1 MAIEAVAGSTWQTE
15 VALTSQS
22 SSHAFQSSPTIAS
35 GDWKKTTVTSGGTV
49 SALSNLDNLPTVDPA
64 GSVQVK
70 IILSASET
78 TAAGAGGHINIIGI
92 DASGAEW
99 DPIMIRVD
107 VEAAT
112 TNGRATDIQSRLPA
126 ALVSGRIDS
135 SVGAM
140 ASGVVTATAIASDAI
155 TAAKIADGAIDA
167 ATFAAG
173 AITASAIAAD
183 AITDAKVASD
193 VTIASVT
200 GAVGSVTAGVTVTT
214 NNDKTGY
221 ALSSA
226 GIQAIWDVLTSALTT
241 VGSIGK
247 LIVDNIN
254 ATISSRSSHTAANVR
269 TEMDSNSTQLAKLGT
284 PDGASVSADIAAIKA
299 ETASILADTGTDG
312 VVVASGSKTGYA
324 LANDQS
330 GVTIGTVN
338 DLGTTARGR
347 VNAEV
352 LDVLNVD
359 TFAEPAGVP
368 AATSTLADKIRWLFA
383 LARNKV
389 TQNSTTQA
397 LRNDADSANIA
408 TSAIS
413 DDGTTMTRGEWS

>member
-15 VALTSQS
+15 IALASQA

-112 TNGRATDIQSRLPA
+112 TNGRASDIQSRLPA
-126 ALVSGRIDS
+126 SLVSGRIDA

-140 ASGVVTATAIASDAI
+140 ASGVVTATAIAADAI

-173 AITASAIAAD
+173 AINAAAIAAD
-183 AITDAKVASD
+183 AGAEIADAVLGRGASNVEDTAELHSLTELILAILESSTATGSWVIKKTD
-193 VTIASVT
+193 
-200 GAVGSVTAGVTVTT
+200 GSTT
-214 NNDKTGY
+214 FNTR
-221 ALSSA
+221 
-226 GIQAIWDVLTSALTT
+226 TLTT
-241 VGSIGK
+241 DENAVPIIG
-247 LIVDNIN
+247 
-254 ATISSRSSHTAANVR
+254 
-269 TEMDSNSTQLAKLGT
+269 
-284 PDGASVSADIAAIKA
+284 VS
-299 ETASILADTGTDG
+299 
-312 VVVASGSKTGYA
+312 
-324 LANDQS
+324 
-330 GVTIGTVN
+330 
-338 DLGTTARGR
+338 
-347 VNAEV
+347 
-352 LDVLNVD
+352 
-359 TFAEPAGVP
+359 
-368 AATSTLADKIRWLFA
+368 
-383 LARNKV
+383 
-389 TQNSTTQA
+389 
-397 LRNDADSANIA
+397 
-408 TSAIS
+408 
-413 DDGTTMTRGEWS
+413 